1 MNVRVAAVVCAA
13 CGRAALSSFEGGWVR
28 TAQVSLPP
36 HSDALIP
43 GEGHEEGVKRWL
55 ELEGRGGNV
64 TAANFLS
71 ALSAFA
77 KLHSNRYTTEVAKK

>member
-1 MNVRVAAVVCAA
+1 MTEKDDRQKVCKLAGRGRRCGRGPRGQHATSECLCCSGGVRA

-43 GEGHEEGVKRWL
+43 GEGHKEGVKRWL
-55 ELEGRGGNV
+55 EGAG
-64 TAANFLS
+64 T
-71 ALSAFA
+71 
-77 KLHSNRYTTEVAKK
+77 